1 MALLTAIGMGIGA
14 LGAGAQFFQ
23 GAKLKKEAD
32 AKLAQFRHQELTNLA
47 ENLKPSL
54 EAERQARISEGKM
67 LAGVTDVAQGMDA
80 ASAMAMMQSGL
91 GQVGEMSMKTTAS
104 QMEKEFQ
111 VDAMKVEEEKRLRDI
126 VEARKMEEL
135 SSLKQQKMAG
145 MQMQSSAFKDLG
157 SLALSGGIAR
167 DQALS
172 TKGVTTYAFSD
183 KTKVGP

>member
-1 MALLTAIGMGIGA
+1 MALLTAIGLGVGA
-14 LGAGAQFFQ
+14 LGAGTQFFQ

-47 ENLKPSL
+47 EALKPSL

-80 ASAMAMMQSGL
+80 ATAMAMMQSGL

-104 QMEKEFQ
+104 QMEKEYQ
-111 VDAMKVEEEKRLRDI
+111 ADVMRVEEEKRMRDI

-145 MQMQSSAFKDLG
+145 MQMQSSAIKDLG
-157 SLALSGGIAR
+157 SMALSAGIAR
-167 DQALS
+167 DQNL
-172 TKGVTTYAFSD
+172 TEKGFKTSVFSD
-183 KTKVGP
+183 KISK